1 MAIVESFDHLGPNF
15 KMHVCAKFT
24 RVILNSFLFNAYS
37 SWMTGLLLKI

>member
-24 RVILNSFLFNAYS
+24 RMILNSFCLMLIPA
-37 SWMTGLLLKI
+37 K